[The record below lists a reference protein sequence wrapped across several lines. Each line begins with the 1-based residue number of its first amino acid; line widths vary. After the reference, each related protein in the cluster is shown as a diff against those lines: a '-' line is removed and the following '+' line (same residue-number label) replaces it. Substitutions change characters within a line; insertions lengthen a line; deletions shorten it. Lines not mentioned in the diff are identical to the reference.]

1 LTDRPEQLGKLVEE
15 SAALNDSDVKELIG
29 LSRTAVKDGMSS
41 KPEADDLLGKAKT
54 ATQQPQ
60 NPQDTNDISE
70 EEIEALLKQL
80 GDEPYSAVS
89 DTEGEVSKS
98 LEQPDKPP
106 ENSSIPDDSAEVAAI
121 LSQLT
126 DAAHLEQKFD
136 DHDSEPASPSTS
148 GLSLPSVPKDND
160 STEDDLSARLA
171 NLKAFP
177 PKNYTG
183 KDRGSI
189 NVFVPGIAKVD
200 DDDSIHWCGRIL

>member
-1 LTDRPEQLGKLVEE
+1 MVEE

-29 LSRTAVKDGMSS
+29 LSRTAVKEGTSS
-41 KPEADDLLGKAKT
+41 KPEVHDLLEKAKT

-70 EEIEALLKQL
+70 EEIEALLRQL
-80 GDEPYSAVS
+80 GDEPYTATS
-89 DTEGEVSKS
+89 DAEGEVSKS
-98 LEQPDKPP
+98 HEQVDKPS
-106 ENSSIPDDSAEVAAI
+106 EDSAIPDDSAEVAAI

-126 DAAHLEQKFD
+126 NAAHLEQKFD
-136 DHDSEPASPSTS
+136 DQDSGPATPSTP
-148 GLSLPSVPKDND
+148 GLSLPSVPKDTD

-171 NLKAFP
+171 NLKTFP
-177 PKNYTG
+177 PQNYTG

-200 DDDSIHWCGRIL
+200 DDESIHWCGRISSTIRKLI